1 MNDFSLPP
9 DVVAQLM
16 QMGALNRQDELLQQ
30 QLAQAEALRQ
40 MPQRHSYGAMAGI
53 GNGIANAVNGI
64 HAGFMQHDSTQGLE
78 DNMKKETSGALALA
92 GLLNNNPMSAQM
104 AQAQALKQKPPA
116 MLDADPSQAMAGYGF
131 GDY

>member
-16 QMGALNRQDELLQQ
+16 QMGSLNRQDELLQQ

-40 MPQRHSYGAMAGI
+40 TPQRHSYGAMAGI

-64 HAGFMQHDSTQGLE
+64 HAGFMQHDAQQGLQG
-78 DNMKKETSGALALA
+78 NA
-92 GLLNNNPMSAQM
+92 GHENDIAKQI
-104 AQAQALKQKPPA
+104 AQAMLLRNQAAQTQPADTIPPFLA
-116 MLDADPSQAMAGYGF
+116 RDF
-131 GDY
+131 GGE